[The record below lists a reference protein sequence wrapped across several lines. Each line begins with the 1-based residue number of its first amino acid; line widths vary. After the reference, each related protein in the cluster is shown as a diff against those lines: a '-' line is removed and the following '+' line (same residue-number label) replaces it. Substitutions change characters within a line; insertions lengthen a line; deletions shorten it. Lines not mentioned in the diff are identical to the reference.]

1 MFKLSELKLRMYM
14 YIHTCIEGFINSGG
28 KSGLEGV
35 VTWKY
40 NSFLY

>member
-1 MFKLSELKLRMYM
+1 MYVHVHTYM
-14 YIHTCIEGFINSGG
+14 YRGIYLKKNSGG